1 MSVTKSRWMKRLGIG
16 TAALLG
22 LGAVALQSTPAD
34 ARVFFSVGV
43 PAYGYAPYYGYGYAP
58 YGYYPAYSYGYGYP
72 YYYGYPYGGFTVG
85 FGGHH
90 HHW

>member
-1 MSVTKSRWMKRLGIG
+1 MSPLKSRLLKRLGVG

-34 ARVFFSVGV
+34 ARVFLSFG
-43 PAYGYAPYYGYGYAP
+43 APGYYGYGYAP
-58 YGYYPAYSYGYGYP
+58 YYPAYSYGYGYP
-72 YYYGYPYGGFTVG
+72 YYGYPYGFG

-90 HHW
+90 HHWR